1 MIITTYD
8 FVGGGGGQL
17 KIAYANTQHSVTL
30 VQTCTHL
37 PIGKDANI
45 F

>member
-1 MIITTYD
+1 MSITTYD

-17 KIAYANTQHSVTL
+17 KIAYANTQDSVTL
-30 VQTCTHL
+30 VETCVHL
-37 PIGKDANI
+37 LIGKGANI

>member
-17 KIAYANTQHSVTL
+17 NIAYANTQHSVTL
-30 VQTCTHL
+30 VPNLYAFTYKKGC
-37 PIGKDANI
+37 
-45 F
+45 